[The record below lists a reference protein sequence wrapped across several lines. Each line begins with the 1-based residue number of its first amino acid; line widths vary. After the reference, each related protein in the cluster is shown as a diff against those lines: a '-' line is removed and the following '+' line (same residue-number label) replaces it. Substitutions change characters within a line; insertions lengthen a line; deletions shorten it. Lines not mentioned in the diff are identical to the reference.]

1 MYIMKLNP
9 KLRLLLIMLTI
20 AISVFS
26 MGMQEKNSLE
36 TQLLETW
43 TIHNKMN
50 LFLLAEIRSEYLKD
64 SSSPGGRNVGEQ
76 FAHIHENRI
85 AWIKE
90 IAPEEA
96 KDLTPLTQNA
106 KDITKE
112 QLHSELIKSGVAINK
127 ILSQCPGY
135 PQLVRKKGG
144 YTRQF
149 QSQAAQND
157 GLLAPLAE
165 AASDLLCSGKWSL
178 VKKCGNPACIL
189 YFYDTTKNHTR
200 NWCSMQLCGNRK
212 KVAAHYQ
219 RKRNIPTV

>member
-1 MYIMKLNP
+1 MTTGRARLRQPFLFVGNHPCLDFINTQMIVKGNP
-9 KLRLLLIMLTI
+9 TDLLGGCEDLVAWLVQAHMVDKVQ
-20 AISVFS
+20 AAVV
-26 MGMQEKNSLE
+26 M
-36 TQLLETW
+36 TQW
-43 TIHNKMN
+43 
-50 LFLLAEIRSEYLKD
+50 
-64 SSSPGGRNVGEQ
+64 G
-76 FAHIHENRI
+76 HE
-85 AWIKE
+85 
-90 IAPEEA
+90 
-96 KDLTPLTQNA
+96 DQ
-106 KDITKE
+106 E
-112 QLHSELIKSGVAINK
+112 QLFEQGVMFRRTLRDMVARIVARKSIAGSAIASINH
-127 ILSQCPGY
+127 ILSRCPGY
-135 PQLVRKKGG
+135 PQLVYKKGG

-149 QSQAAQND
+149 QSQAVQKD

>member
-1 MYIMKLNP
+1 MFRRT
-9 KLRLLLIMLTI
+9 LRDMVARIVARKSI
-20 AISVFS
+20 AGS
-26 MGMQEKNSLE
+26 
-36 TQLLETW
+36 
-43 TIHNKMN
+43 
-50 LFLLAEIRSEYLKD
+50 A
-64 SSSPGGRNVGEQ
+64 
-76 FAHIHENRI
+76 I
-85 AWIKE
+85 A
-90 IAPEEA
+90 
-96 KDLTPLTQNA
+96 
-106 KDITKE
+106 
-112 QLHSELIKSGVAINK
+112 SINH
-127 ILSQCPGY
+127 ILSRCPGY
-135 PQLVRKKGG
+135 PQLVYKKGG

-149 QSQAAQND
+149 QSQAAQKD